1 MDIFETMQLF
11 RYNLIDAF
19 CLRKKLILLEE
30 YVLSNALKF
39 ITGIINYFH
48 DNLILLTKF
57 LGLSLNDKQLHFLV
71 IGFLGIILFVLVD
84 RVFKFLVRYSLT
96 AISFIYTF
104 TVLVVFVFAI
114 EIGQKVTGRG
124 NMEFQ
129 DIVEGL
135 WGFLVVFVIY
145 LTVVMGVY
153 GLRTLTKQLK
163 KK

>member
-1 MDIFETMQLF
+1 MSTAL
-11 RYNLIDAF
+11 
-19 CLRKKLILLEE
+19 KLIT
-30 YVLSNALKF
+30 A
-39 ITGIINYFH
+39 IINYFH
-48 DNLILLTKF
+48 DKLIWLTKF

-71 IGFLGIILFVLVD
+71 IGMIGILLFVLVHKL
-84 RVFKFLVRYSLT
+84 FKYLAKYSLT

-135 WGFLVVFVIY
+135 WGFMVAFAIYMAVV
-145 LTVVMGVY
+145 TCVY
-153 GLRTLTKQLK
+153 WVRKFSERLR
-163 KK
+163 

>member
-1 MDIFETMQLF
+1 
-11 RYNLIDAF
+11 
-19 CLRKKLILLEE
+19 
-30 YVLSNALKF
+30 LSSALKF

-57 LGLSLNDKQLHFLV
+57 MGLSLNDKQLHFLV
-71 IGFLGIILFVLVD
+71 IGFLGILLFILVD
-84 RVFKFLVRYSLT
+84 KLFKFLVQYSLT

-135 WGFLVVFVIY
+135 WGFLVAFAIY
-145 LTVVMGVY
+145 LTIFMGVY
-153 GLRTLTKQLK
+153 GLKKLSKRLK
-163 KK
+163 KE